1 MAGILFLVFAV
12 EAALLHSKNPVFL
25 FWSTKKL
32 MYWAALAFAGGI
44 CLWAAKK
51 IQFKGLKFSCHA
63 AAPERLFLVL
73 QGLILLVALATPPNI
88 GGDLEYQT
96 LGLQQYLNGQ
106 VEQFNALQIPIAD
119 WDLALDRV
127 EPIVWFPPGPMF
139 LLLPLLKLGISMEWA
154 IRWLLLVAYCSGG
167 LGFLALTGKLG
178 LSPSA
183 RLAFAVVLALAP
195 LVRDG
200 LGIIYPTSV
209 DSLGMAL
216 FPWLAIACI
225 KLVERLQQNHQ
236 SRQTYT
242 MFLFVGFGVGTLY
255 WVKYSWFIA
264 GAALAGFLGIAVFVI
279 VRKTPIFKRLSCM
292 ALFSV
297 GFFAPF
303 IGLNEFN
310 TKRAGHDALQ
320 YSEGGGIGDN
330 GFVNMVYG
338 PNFSATARPQE
349 LPFSVLA
356 GPGFILGGNQL
367 ATNVVNLAKN
377 VPTYN
382 GFFTDRGT
390 NTHVWTLILLC
401 LPMSLWA
408 GWLLR
413 NFASHGTPTHI
424 WLLSAMVLIPIAL
437 LCYLSFRAGFNYLVK
452 DNYRYVIPYS
462 FLFQALLL
470 DAWFRRNKGFHWMT
484 NAMLSA
490 LLFWVILFP
499 SGRAILKIKPQNAP
513 PPETSHVNAI
523 EQLQSSRLNDI
534 GLVFFLNGHGPRA
547 SYPNGRSINVP
558 FLLNGGIENDPKG
571 SLYHTSKP
579 IRVVV
584 AIEANLHREH
594 HAVQL
599 FLNKF
604 PPTRWHEHPHSSTTF
619 PILLYADIDPQKV
632 G

>member
-1 MAGILFLVFAV
+1 MFLIVFAL
-12 EAALLHSKNPVFL
+12 ESALLHSKQPVFL
-25 FWSTKKL
+25 FWSAKKIL
-32 MYWAALAFAGGI
+32 FCSGLTALGGL
-44 CLWAAKK
+44 CLWASTKLKPQELRVGNHPKAPEKLF
-51 IQFKGLKFSCHA
+51 ILLQSLMLLLLLASPANISGDLELQAKGLK
-63 AAPERLFLVL
+63 
-73 QGLILLVALATPPNI
+73 
-88 GGDLEYQT
+88 
-96 LGLQQYLNGQ
+96 QYVSGQ
-106 VEQFNALQIPIAD
+106 LDQFNAVSIPIKD
-119 WDLALDRV
+119 WDLARDRV

-139 LLLPLLKLGISMEWA
+139 LLLPLLKLGISIEWA

-167 LGFLALTGKLG
+167 LGFLALTRKLG
-178 LSPSA
+178 LTPPA
-183 RLAFAVVLALAP
+183 RLAFAAVLALAP

-200 LGIIYPTSV
+200 LGIIYPTSA

-216 FPWLAIACI
+216 FPWLALACF
-225 KLVERLQQNHQ
+225 KLLERLQQNHQ
-236 SRQTYT
+236 SLQTCT
-242 MFLFVGFGVGTLY
+242 MFLFTGFGVGMLY
-255 WVKYSWFIA
+255 WIKYSWFIA

-279 VRKTPIFKRLSCM
+279 VRKTPILNRLSCM

-297 GFFAPF
+297 AFFAPF

-310 TKRAGHDALQ
+310 TKRAGQNALQ

-338 PNFSATARPQE
+338 PNFSSTARPQE

-356 GPGFILGGNQL
+356 GPGFILGGNLL
-367 ATNVVNLAKN
+367 ATKVVNLAKN

-382 GFFTDRGT
+382 AFFTDRDT

-401 LPMSLWA
+401 LPMSLCA
-408 GWLLR
+408 AWLLR
-413 NFASHGTPTHI
+413 NFSSHVIPTHT
-424 WLLSAMVLIPIAL
+424 WLLSAMVLIPLAL
-437 LCYLSFRAGFNYLVK
+437 LCYLSLRAGFNYIVK

-470 DAWFRRNKGFHWMT
+470 DAWFRRNKRFHWMT

-604 PPTRWHEHPHSSTTF
+604 PTTNWHEHPHSSITF
-619 PILLYADIDPQKV
+619 PILLYADINPKKV